1 MRPQVLYPREMGVE
15 LLLIC
20 PGWDLAQLLW
30 GAGIPILSGNWP
42 FHTQAACVFQPH
54 LLAAWREKGRK
65 RLRGGLRSS
74 ENRAQ
79 LALPCPSPP
88 GGLIL

>member
-30 GAGIPILSGNWP
+30 GAGIPILSGNWRLT
-42 FHTQAACVFQPH
+42 HRQPVSFS
-54 LLAAWREKGRK
+54 LICLQPGEKREGKTEGE
-65 RLRGGLRSS
+65 G
-74 ENRAQ
+74 
-79 LALPCPSPP
+79 
-88 GGLIL
+88 

>member
-20 PGWDLAQLLW
+20 PGWDLAQLPW

-42 FHTQAACVFQPH
+42 FHTQAACVFQASSACS
-54 LLAAWREKGRK
+54 LERKGK
-65 RLRGGLRSS
+65 EETEGEG
-74 ENRAQ
+74 
-79 LALPCPSPP
+79 
-88 GGLIL
+88 